1 MSYDNP
7 PGGHGGPPPG
17 GYGPPPGGQQ
27 GGGYGPPPG
36 GQQGGGG
43 YGPPPGGQQ
52 GGGYGGPP
60 QDGYGGAQQGGYP
73 PPPPQGD
80 YPPQQGVWGPPQG
93 GYAPQAPPNYANWIT
108 RVGGYLLDVIPVA
121 IIFGIG
127 RATGSVGIDLIFII
141 IGIAVTGYNRWY
153 MAGKTGQSWGKK
165 ALHITLISE
174 ATGQPIGAGMAFVR
188 DICHIVDSIICYV
201 GWLFPLWDAKRQ
213 TLADKIVKTVVVP
226 V

>member
-7 PGGHGGPPPG
+7 PGGYGGPPPG
-17 GYGPPPGGQQ
+17 GYGPPPGGQGGPPQ
-27 GGGYGPPPG
+27 QGGYG
-36 GQQGGGG
+36 
-43 YGPPPGGQQ
+43 GPPQ

-60 QDGYGGAQQGGYP
+60 QDGGYGGAQQGGYP
-73 PPPPQGD
+73 PPQQGYPPQGN
-80 YPPQQGVWGPPQG
+80 YPPQQDVWGQPQG
-93 GYAPQAPPNYANWIT
+93 GPQGGGYGPQGAGNYANWIN
-108 RVGGYLLDVIPVA
+108 RVGAYLLDAIPVA

-153 MAGKTGQSWGKK
+153 MAGRTGQSWGKK
-165 ALHITLISE
+165 ALHLSLISE
-174 ATGQPIGAGMAFVR
+174 TTGQPIGAGMAFVR

-213 TLADKIVKTVVVP
+213 TLADKIVKTVVIP

>member
-27 GGGYGPPPG
+27 
-36 GQQGGGG
+36 GGG

-93 GYAPQAPPNYANWIT
+93 GYAPQGPPNYANWIT

-165 ALHITLISE
+165 ALHISLISE

-226 V
+226 A

>member
-7 PGGHGGPPPG
+7 PGGYGGPQPG

-36 GQQGGGG
+36 GQQGGGYGGAPQGGG
-43 YGPPPGGQQ
+43 YPPPQQGYGQQGNYPPQDVWGQPQGPPPGG
-52 GGGYGGPP
+52 
-60 QDGYGGAQQGGYP
+60 
-73 PPPPQGD
+73 
-80 YPPQQGVWGPPQG
+80 
-93 GYAPQAPPNYANWIT
+93 YAPQGPANYANWIT
-108 RVGGYLLDVIPVA
+108 RVGGYLLDAIPVA

-153 MAGKTGQSWGKK
+153 MAGKTGQSWGKR
-165 ALHITLISE
+165 ALHISLISE

>member
-7 PGGHGGPPPG
+7 PGGYGGPPPG
-17 GYGPPPGGQQ
+17 PGGQGGPQ
-27 GGGYGPPPG
+27 QGGYGAP
-36 GQQGGGG
+36 
-43 YGPPPGGQQ
+43 Q

-60 QDGYGGAQQGGYP
+60 QGGYGGAPQDGYP
-73 PPPPQGD
+73 PPQQGYGPQGN

-93 GYAPQAPPNYANWIT
+93 GYGPQGGAPGPQTGNYANWIT
-108 RVGGYLLDVIPVA
+108 RVGGYLLDAIPVA

-127 RATGSVGIDLIFII
+127 RATGSVGIDLVFIL

-153 MAGKTGQSWGKK
+153 MAGRTGQSWGKK
-165 ALHITLISE
+165 ALHISLISE
-174 ATGQPIGAGMAFVR
+174 STGQPIGAGMAFVR
-188 DICHIVDSIICYV
+188 DICHIVDSVICYV